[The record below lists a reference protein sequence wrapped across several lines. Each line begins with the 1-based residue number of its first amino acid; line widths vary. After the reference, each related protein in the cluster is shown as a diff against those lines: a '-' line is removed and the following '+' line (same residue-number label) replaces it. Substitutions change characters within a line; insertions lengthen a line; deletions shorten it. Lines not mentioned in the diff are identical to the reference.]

1 MVFVGLVMR
10 KSDNFP
16 GYRSLSNDQFSIWAR
31 NVKTGKTPLD
41 HCSYLIRSSSSWDHV
56 SNFCKF
62 LNAVKDF
69 PIPISRGQNF
79 LLLLLIQSLNIFND
93 KRFDVLFY

>member
-1 MVFVGLVMR
+1 MLIYTKHNIDTIQIGQWNGVVFVGLVMR

-56 SNFCKF
+56 PYFVNF
-62 LNAVKDF
+62 
-69 PIPISRGQNF
+69 
-79 LLLLLIQSLNIFND
+79 
-93 KRFDVLFY
+93 